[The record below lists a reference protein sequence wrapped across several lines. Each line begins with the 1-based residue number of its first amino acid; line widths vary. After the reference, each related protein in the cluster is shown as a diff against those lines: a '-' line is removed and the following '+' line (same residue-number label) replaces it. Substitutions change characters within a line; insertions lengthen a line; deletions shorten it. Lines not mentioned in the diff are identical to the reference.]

1 MKQVKLITDGS
12 CLRNP
17 GGPGGWAAILR
28 YGEHKRELS
37 GSVESTTNNRM
48 EMQAVLEGVRALREP
63 CQVTV
68 EVDSEYVKNGITKW
82 IHGWKRRGWKTRGGS
97 PVKNKDLWVE
107 LDAATAE
114 HSIRWVWVRGHAN
127 HKDNNRCDA
136 LAKAAAHSVR
146 PRRHGQQGGGA
157 RRRR

>member
-1 MKQVKLITDGS
+1 MKEVKLITDGS

-28 YGEHKRELS
+28 YGKHKRELS

-63 CQVTV
+63 CHVTV

-82 IHGWKRRGWKTRGGS
+82 IHGWKLRGWKTRNGS
-97 PVKNKDLWVE
+97 PVKNQDLWVE

-114 HSIRWVWVRGHAN
+114 HTIRWVWVRGHAN

-136 LAKAAAHSVR
+136 LAKAAARSVQSQR
-146 PRRHGQQGGGA
+146 GGKRRRGA
-157 RRRR
+157 RRRG